1 MGREAYNEADMR
13 KMHNKVKELELGN
26 KKLKGDIQH
35 MVEKAAQKDLAGYRE
50 LGQKCAELEVKNDT
64 LRGQLENCINYLERA
79 KRRCVGHDFDA
90 AIESANKA
98 LYETQAQA
106 KLDAEVLRAAYAYAN
121 FEIELQHTGAGSP
134 DTSHARDLI
143 EAVQEAKEE

>member
-1 MGREAYNEADMR
+1 MREPYTESEMQEMRDKVSGLEQENGR
-13 KMHNKVKELELGN
+13 
-26 KKLKGDIQH
+26 LKSDIQQ
-35 MVEKAAQKDLAGYRE
+35 MVEKATQNDLSGYRE

-121 FEIELQHTGAGSP
+121 FEIELQHIGTGSP
-134 DTSHARDLI
+134 DASHARDLI
-143 EAVQEAKEE
+143 EAVQAAKEGR

>member
-1 MGREAYNEADMR
+1 MREPYTESEMQEMRDKVSGLEQENGR
-13 KMHNKVKELELGN
+13 
-26 KKLKGDIQH
+26 LKSDIQQ
-35 MVEKAAQKDLAGYRE
+35 MVEKATQNDLSGYRE

-121 FEIELQHTGAGSP
+121 FEIELQHIGTGSP
-134 DTSHARDLI
+134 DASHARDLI
-143 EAVQEAKEE
+143 EAVQAAKE